1 MRRLNE
7 KEEAIMQALWRLERA
22 FVKEIIAELEP
33 PPPPVTTV
41 SSVVRK
47 LEGEGFIGH
56 ESFGKTYRYFPAV
69 SKEEYRS
76 RAFQHLMQSYFES
89 SAEALL
95 SHFVREE
102 EVSYGELEALL
113 DKIKKQE
120 DHDTQ

>member
-1 MRRLNE
+1 
-7 KEEAIMQALWRLERA
+7 MQALWKLERA
-22 FVKEIIAELEP
+22 FVKEIVAELAP
-33 PPPPVTTV
+33 PQPPVTTV
-41 SSVVRK
+41 SSIVRK

-56 ESFGKTYRYFPAV
+56 ESFGKTYRYYPAV
-69 SKEEYRS
+69 SKQQYRS
-76 RAFQHLMQSYFES
+76 KAFNHLMKSYFES

-95 SHFVREE
+95 SHFVQEE

>member
-1 MRRLNE
+1 MRQLNE
-7 KEEAIMQALWRLERA
+7 KEEAVMQALWKLKRA
-22 FVKEIIAELEP
+22 FLKEIVAELPP

-41 SSVVRK
+41 SSMVRK

-56 ESFGKTYRYFPAV
+56 EAFGKSNRYYPAV
-69 SKEEYRS
+69 SKQEYRS
-76 RAFQHLMQSYFES
+76 KAFRHLMTSYFES

-95 SHFVREE
+95 SHFVQEE